1 MNKVQEELNSVSRE
15 NELLKESREQ
25 DPFRPPPIASEDP
38 LAEQVLHYPHLR
50 IRSLMTPMQLQ
61 WHAPIRHSCR

>member
-1 MNKVQEELNSVSRE
+1 MNKVQEELNSLSRE

-38 LAEQVLHYPHLR
+38 LAEQVLHHPHL
-50 IRSLMTPMQLQ
+50 
-61 WHAPIRHSCR
+61 